1 MRARLVGILIVSLL
15 VGLMPAVTAGA
26 AEPRRK
32 PAACQKKAK
41 KIKKAAKRRAA
52 LKKCKNAKKKKTRP
66 KPSAAPAPGFTP
78 PSVAPPF
85 VEGGKDDVTV
95 VAVLDGGI
103 NPYHWDFLSARM
115 PQHLDGVPGN
125 DIPLDR
131 PAAEW
136 LPGFGGFS
144 SLDRIDLEL
153 DASDPDA
160 GFGETKPLEE
170 LKTSTADNRRA
181 YWLPGTKIIGA
192 MLFGD
197 GEDTGSLWQGADAH
211 GVGTTSS
218 LAGNLHGTCPEC
230 LLFFIDY
237 GATSE
242 DAEAAIEWAESQP
255 WIDVISNSYGHGG
268 TVPKFYAGSDV
279 EKQRAAT
286 ERGQEIVF
294 SGGNGVENAYAAS
307 NPTAFS
313 SQKGPDWILT
323 VGAAAPG
330 QDNYYDADADGGAY
344 SGAGKPVDVAGV
356 GSDYPNAYGAST
368 VSGVGDFGFGG
379 SSNAAPTVAGLY
391 ARSLYLART
400 ALGGPSRVQAGGV
413 IASGTP
419 VACGTRRPD
428 CELGD
433 GRLTEPELRTRV
445 LHGAVRSAG
454 GTAFLGQLGQH
465 PTAPP
470 VGEEELLGEGHG
482 TYFARQAGPVPDS
495 REWLVE
501 LERVYG
507 PMVGRAPVLER
518 PEGERDWFVV
528 DSYCKQQN
536 WGAWR
541 FGYYVEGETGLP
553 GTDPAWPVRSAY
565 RETCLGGPTP
575 LG

>member
-1 MRARLVGILIVSLL
+1 MRVPVVLALILSLL
-15 VGLMPAVTAGA
+15 VAV
-26 AEPRRK
+26 
-32 PAACQKKAK
+32 PAAPAEAAKPRSKHARCVAKAK
-41 KIKKAAKRRAA
+41 KVKKANKRRAA
-52 LKKCKNAKKKKTRP
+52 LRKCKSARARRR
-66 KPSAAPAPGFTP
+66 KPPAAPAPAFTP
-78 PSVAPPF
+78 PVVAPPF

-103 NPYHWDFLSARM
+103 NPYHWDFTSAHL

-125 DIPLDR
+125 DLPLDR
-131 PAAEW
+131 PATEW
-136 LPGFGGFS
+136 LPGFGGFE
-144 SLDRIDLEL
+144 SLTPVDVDL
-153 DASDPDA
+153 DVSDPEA
-160 GFGETKPLEE
+160 TFGDPEPLQE
-170 LKTSTADNRRA
+170 LATSTAERRRA
-181 YWLPGTKIIGA
+181 YWIPGTKVIGA

-197 GEDTGSLWQGADAH
+197 GEKKADLWQGDDAH

-218 LAGNLHGTCPEC
+218 LLGNLHGTCPEC
-230 LLFFIDY
+230 LLFFVDY
-237 GATSE
+237 GATSA

-268 TVPKFYAGSDV
+268 RVPKFYAGSDV
-279 EKQRAAT
+279 GKQRAAT

-307 NPTAFS
+307 NPTAYS

-330 QDNYYDADADGGAY
+330 RDNYYDADSEGGAY

-356 GSDYPNAYGAST
+356 GADYPNAYGAKK

-413 IASGTP
+413 IAQGTP
-419 VACGTRRPD
+419 VACGPKRPD

-433 GRLTEPELRTRV
+433 GRLTEEELRLRL

-507 PMVGRAPVLER
+507 PMVGRAPVVER
-518 PEGERDWFVV
+518 PEGEHDWFVV

-536 WGAWR
+536 WGAWPN
-541 FGYYVEGETGLP
+541 GYFVEGVTELP
-553 GTDPAWPVRSAY
+553 GSDPDWPYRSAHQ
-565 RETCLGGPTP
+565 ETCLGGPTP

>member
-1 MRARLVGILIVSLL
+1 MRARLALALIASFL
-15 VGLMPAVTAGA
+15 VGLPAAPA
-26 AEPRRK
+26 AEAAK
-32 PAACQKKAK
+32 PKSKYAKCVKKAK
-41 KIKKAAKRRAA
+41 KVKKASKRKAA
-52 LKKCKNAKKKKTRP
+52 LKKCKKLRKKP
-66 KPSAAPAPGFTP
+66 PAAPAPGATP
-78 PSVAPPF
+78 PVIVPPY

-95 VAVLDGGI
+95 VAILDGGI

-115 PQHLDGVPGN
+115 PQHQDGVAGN
-125 DIPLDR
+125 DLPLDT
-131 PAAEW
+131 PATEW
-136 LPGFGGFS
+136 LPGFGGFA
-144 SLDRIDLEL
+144 SLNRIDLEL

-160 GFGETKPLEE
+160 GFGEAKPLEE
-170 LKTSTADNRRA
+170 LSTSTAEKRNA
-181 YWLPGTKIIGA
+181 YWLPGTKVIGA
-192 MLFGD
+192 MMFGD
-197 GEDTGSLWQGADAH
+197 GEEKANLWQGEDAH

-218 LAGNLHGTCPEC
+218 AVGNLHGTCPEC

-237 GATSE
+237 GGSSA
-242 DAEAAIEWAESQP
+242 DAEAAIEWAEAQP

-268 TVPKFYAGSDV
+268 AVPKFYAGSDV
-279 EKQRAAT
+279 TKQRAAT

-330 QDNYYDADADGGAY
+330 ESNYYEADSEGGAY

-356 GSDYPNAYGAST
+356 GSDYPNAYGAKT
-368 VSGVGDFGFGG
+368 VSGVGSFGFGG

-413 IASGTP
+413 IAQGTP
-419 VACGTRRPD
+419 VACGPKQPD

-433 GRLTEPELRTRV
+433 GRLTEKELRMRV
-445 LHGAVRSAG
+445 LHGAVRSTG

-507 PMVGRAPVLER
+507 PMVGRAAALER
-518 PEGERDWFVV
+518 PEGEAEWFTV
-528 DSYCKQQN
+528 DSYCKQEN
-536 WGAWR
+536 WGAWGL
-541 FGYYVEGETGLP
+541 GYYVEGLSQLP
-553 GTDPAWPVRSAY
+553 GPDPDWPVRSAH
-565 RETCLGGPTP
+565 EQSCVGGPTP
-575 LG
+575 AG